1 MGQRL
6 SERDDWQDISQV
18 LLRFTS
24 GIGRRDWALF
34 RTAFTDDCQVD
45 LADYGSF
52 NGVDAI
58 TEFETASHAEAGH
71 TLHRMTNHV
80 ISVDGDQATAR
91 TYVDAWIMSVDG
103 ASGIN
108 ALGIYDDELVRTDDG
123 WRIARR
129 KFTSVRLSI
138 SNT

>member
-1 MGQRL
+1 
-6 SERDDWQDISQV
+6 
-18 LLRFTS
+18 
-24 GIGRRDWALF
+24 
-34 RTAFTDDCQVD
+34 VD

-52 NGVDAI
+52 DGFDAI
-58 TEFETASHAEAGH
+58 TEFERTAHAAAGH

-80 ISVDGDQATAR
+80 ISVNGDEAAAR
-91 TYVDAWIMSVDG
+91 TYIDAWIMSVDG

-129 KFTSVRLSI
+129 KFTSVRLGI